1 MSQDIAK
8 LLRQFDSLTESKITP
23 VAVKK
28 GLNQQQRE
36 VPQLPA
42 LFKPRRI
49 SVLQNPHDP
58 KHPAAGYA
66 VGASESKHTKTMA
79 AEDILDQV
87 QKKLGDYL
95 QDVQN
100 AVTKD
105 SDLMDKIA
113 RSIDH
118 LGPAVKTVKTHD
130 GHEIKIHGNE
140 DDGFRITIRNRPMTQ
155 KFGDLDE
162 AVKVCE
168 MYCAKRSNNFNSDYV
183 EES

>member
-8 LLRQFDSLTESKITP
+8 LLRQFDTLAEAKVTP
-23 VAVKK
+23 VGVKK
-28 GLNQQQRE
+28 GLNQQQRR

-42 LFKPRRI
+42 LFKPRTI

-66 VGASESKHTKTMA
+66 VGASESRVSKTMA
-79 AEDILDQV
+79 AEDVLGQV

-95 QDVQN
+95 QDVKK
-100 AVTKD
+100 AVDKD
-105 SDLMDKIA
+105 PDLMHKLVK
-113 RSIDH
+113 SIDH

-168 MYCAKRSNNFNSDYV
+168 MYCAKRSNHSNNDYV